1 MKRATVIIIAF
12 AAALTAACGGDA
24 GSASPTG
31 PTPTNDAPPS
41 TSTNPPPASNPATLA
56 APANLSATVDG
67 SRVNLTW
74 NGVSGA
80 NDYMVHIGT
89 QPGTG
94 NIISTNTSKT
104 DFQWN
109 GGPKGTYYA
118 RVVARNSQTSSG
130 SSNEITITISAS

>member
-1 MKRATVIIIAF
+1 MNRATVIIIAF

-24 GSASPTG
+24 GNASPTG
-31 PTPTNDAPPS
+31 PTPSNDAPPS
-41 TSTNPPPASNPATLA
+41 TSTNPPPSNPATLA
-56 APANLSATVDG
+56 APANLSASVDG

-118 RVVARNSQTSSG
+118 RVVARNSQTSSA
-130 SSNEITITISAS
+130 SSNEIVITITAS